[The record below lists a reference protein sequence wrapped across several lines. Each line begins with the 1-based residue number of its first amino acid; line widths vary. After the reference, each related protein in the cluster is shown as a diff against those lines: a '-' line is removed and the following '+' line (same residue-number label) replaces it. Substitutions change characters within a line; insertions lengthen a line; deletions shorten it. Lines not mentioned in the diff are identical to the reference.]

1 MRSALR
7 VLRLLFGVAVLVL
20 LGQRLGG
27 RPFLAAV
34 HAVTGPTLAA
44 ALAIGA
50 LTTVLSAW
58 RWVLVADGLGVHLG
72 LGHAVGAY
80 YRALF
85 LNGVLPGG
93 VLGDVHR
100 AVRHGQDVG
109 SVPLAAKAVALE
121 RCAGQAVLVAI
132 ALLVALVSP
141 SALLPAARAGGLGG
155 QARLMAVLT
164 LVVLTGLLVVA
175 ALAVRRSRRGGS
187 RAVGAWGAAVRT
199 VVRTPGRRGSILA
212 ASAAV
217 VVGHVATFVLAAHAA
232 GAPVPLGQLLP
243 LSLLSLLAMS
253 VPVNVGGWG
262 PREGVTAWAF
272 GAAGLTAAQG
282 LTIAVLYGLLALVA
296 SLPGAV
302 VLVRWWMARRQGGG
316 AGRPIAPLPRASGLV
331 RSLSET
337 RTGEAVAQ

>member
-7 VLRLLFGVAVLVL
+7 VLRLLLGVAVLAL
-20 LGQRLGG
+20 LGQRLGAG
-27 RPFLAAV
+27 PFLAAV
-34 HAVTGPTLAA
+34 HAVTGPTLVA

-58 RWVLVADGLGVHLG
+58 RWVLVADGLGIHLR

-141 SALLPAARAGGLGG
+141 SALLPAGRAGGLGG
-155 QARLMAVLT
+155 PARLIAVLT
-164 LVVLTGLLVVA
+164 LVVLAGLLVVA
-175 ALAVRRSRRGGS
+175 LAVRRPRRGES
-187 RAVGAWGAAVRT
+187 RAVGAWAVGVRG
-199 VVRTPGRRGSILA
+199 VLRTPGRRGSILA

-217 VVGHVATFVLAAHAA
+217 VGGHVATFVLAAHAA

-282 LTIAVLYGLLALVA
+282 LTIAVLYGLFALVA

-302 VLVRWWMARRQGGG
+302 VLVRWWR
-316 AGRPIAPLPRASGLV
+316 AGRRV
-331 RSLSET
+331 RGPG
-337 RTGEAVAQ
+337 RPVALIPAQAGS